1 MEDLNIVVNNLD
13 ILIEN
18 RDFTGIK
25 DLLKDIEPMDI
36 SLVLQEF
43 PEKIAILFRLLPKD
57 LAAEV
62 FVEMDSDSQE
72 VLLSS
77 FTDTELKEVMDE
89 IYIDDTVDII
99 EEMPANVVKRILFN
113 TDAET
118 RKIINDILN
127 YPDDSAGSIMT
138 TEYVNLDE
146 DITVED
152 ALKRIR
158 RTGIDKETIYTCYV
172 TSPNR
177 RLLGYVTAK
186 QLLLADEEMI
196 ISEIMDTNIIFA
208 HTHEDKEV
216 VAKEMSKYDLLALP
230 VVDKENRL
238 VGIVTVDDAIDV
250 IEEEATEDIEK
261 MAAMLPSDKPYLATS
276 VFEIWKQRIPW
287 LLLLMFTATFT
298 SQIITSFEGKLSA
311 ILTAFIPMLM
321 GSGGNAGG
329 QTSVTIIRGLA
340 LEEIRLKDIFKIIF
354 KELRVSIFCGGVL
367 SIATFVKLILIDKLL
382 LGNDGITL
390 TVALTVSLTI
400 LLVIIVAKL
409 VGCILPVLAKR
420 IGLDP
425 AVMASPFITTI
436 VDAISLLIY
445 FGIATTV
452 ILQLKNTCY
461 QTQVF
466 FNTCHR

>member
-1 MEDLNIVVNNLD
+1 MEELNIITNQLEE
-13 ILIEN
+13 LIEARN
-18 RDFTGIK
+18 FSGIK
-25 DLLKDIEPMDI
+25 ELLKDMEPMDI

-43 PEKIAILFRLLPKD
+43 PKKIAILFRILPKD

-62 FVEMDSDSQE
+62 FVEMDTDFQE
-72 VLLSS
+72 TLLSS
-77 FTDTELKEVMDE
+77 FTDTELKEVLDE

-99 EEMPANVVKRILFN
+99 EEMPANVVKRILLIS
-113 TDAET
+113 DAES
-118 RKIINDILN
+118 RKAINDILN

-138 TEYVNLDE
+138 TEYVKLDE
-146 DITVED
+146 DITVAD

-172 TSPNR
+172 TNPNR
-177 RLLGYVTAK
+177 QLLGYVTAK
-186 QLLLADEEMI
+186 QLLLSDEEMI
-196 ISEIMDTNIIFA
+196 ISEIMDTNIIYVN
-208 HTHEDKEV
+208 THEDKEV

-276 VFEIWKQRIPW
+276 VFEIWKQRMPW
-287 LLLLMFTATFT
+287 LLLLMITATFT
-298 SQIITSFEGKLSA
+298 SQIITTFEGKLSA

-340 LEEIRLKDIFKIIF
+340 LEEIRLRDIFRIIF

-367 SIATFVKLILIDKLL
+367 GIATFAKLLLIDKLL
-382 LGNDGITL
+382 LGNSEITL
-390 TVALTVSLTI
+390 TVALVVSLTI
-400 LLVIIVAKL
+400 VLVIIIAKL

-436 VDAISLLIY
+436 VDAISLLVY
-445 FGIATTV
+445 FGIATAV
-452 ILQLKNTCY
+452 NL
-461 QTQVF
+461 
-466 FNTCHR
+466 

>member
-1 MEDLNIVVNNLD
+1 MEELNVVVNNLD
-13 ILIEN
+13 ALIDN
-18 RDFTGIK
+18 KDFSGIK
-25 DLLKDIEPMDI
+25 DLLKDMEPMDI
-36 SLVLQEF
+36 SIVLQEF
-43 PEKIAILFRLLPKD
+43 PKKIALLFRLLPKD
-57 LAAEV
+57 LAADV
-62 FVEMDSDSQE
+62 FVEMDTDSQE

-77 FTDTELKEVMDE
+77 FTDTELKAVMDE

-113 TDAET
+113 SDAET

-177 RLLGYVTAK
+177 QLLGYVTAK

-208 HTHEDKEV
+208 HTHEDKEI

-261 MAAMLPSDKPYLATS
+261 MAAMLPSDKPYLVTS
-276 VFEIWKQRIPW
+276 IFEIWKQRMPW
-287 LLLLMFTATFT
+287 LLLLMITATFT
-298 SQIITSFEGKLSA
+298 SQIITTFEGKLSA

-340 LEEIRLKDIFKIIF
+340 LEEIRLKDIFRIIF
-354 KELRVSIFCGGVL
+354 KELRVSIFCGSVL
-367 SIATFVKLILIDKLL
+367 GIATFAKLLLVDKLL
-382 LGNDGITL
+382 FGNDGITL
-390 TVALTVSLTI
+390 TVALVVSLTI
-400 LLVIIVAKL
+400 VLVIIIAKL

-420 IGLDP
+420 VGLDP

-436 VDAISLLIY
+436 VDAISLLVY
-445 FGIATTV
+445 FGIATAV
-452 ILQLKNTCY
+452 
-461 QTQVF
+461 V
-466 FNTCHR
+466 

>member
-1 MEDLNIVVNNLD
+1 MEELNVVVDQLD
-13 ILIEN
+13 ELIEKRN
-18 RDFTGIK
+18 FAAIK
-25 DLLKDIEPMDI
+25 ELLKDMEPMDI

-43 PEKIAILFRLLPKD
+43 PKKIAILFRVLPKD

-62 FVEMDSDSQE
+62 FVEMDSENQE

-77 FTDTELKEVMDE
+77 FTDTELKEVLDE

-99 EEMPANVVKRILFN
+99 EEMPANVVMRILLN
-113 TDAET
+113 SDAES
-118 RKIINDILN
+118 RKAINDILN

-138 TEYVNLDE
+138 TEYVK
-146 DITVED
+146 D

-172 TSPNR
+172 TTPNR
-177 RLLGYVTAK
+177 QLLGYVTAK
-186 QLLLADEEMI
+186 QLLLSDEDMV
-196 ISEIMDTNIIFA
+196 ISEIMDTNIIYV

-298 SQIITSFEGKLSA
+298 SQIITGFEDKLKA
-311 ILTAFIPMLM
+311 VAVLTAFIPMLM

-340 LEEIRLKDIFKIIF
+340 LEEIRLRDIFKIIF
-354 KELRVSIFCGGVL
+354 KELCVSLFCGVALGV
-367 SIATFVKLILIDKLL
+367 ATFAKMFLIDKWL
-382 LGNDGITL
+382 LGNDQITVK
-390 TVALTVSLTI
+390 VALTVSLTI
-400 LLVIIVAKL
+400 VLVIIVAKL

-425 AVMASPFITTI
+425 AVMASPFITTV
-436 VDAISLLIY
+436 VDAISLLVY
-445 FGIATTV
+445 FGIATV
-452 ILQLKNTCY
+452 IIL
-461 QTQVF
+461 
-466 FNTCHR
+466 

>member
-1 MEDLNIVVNNLD
+1 MEELNVVANDLD
-13 ILIEN
+13 TLIEN
-18 RDFTGIK
+18 RDFSGIK
-25 DLLKDIEPMDI
+25 DLLKDMEPMDI

-43 PEKIAILFRLLPKD
+43 PKKIAILFRLLPKD

-62 FVEMDSDSQE
+62 FVEMDTDSQE

-77 FTDTELKEVMDE
+77 FTDAELKEVLDE

-113 TDAET
+113 SDAET

-138 TEYVNLDE
+138 TEYVKLDE

-172 TSPNR
+172 TSPDR
-177 RLLGYVTAK
+177 QLLGFVTAK

-196 ISEIMDTNIIFA
+196 ISEIMDTNIIYVQ
-208 HTHEDKEV
+208 TNEDKEV

-287 LLLLMFTATFT
+287 LLLLMVTATFT
-298 SQIITSFEGKLSA
+298 SQIITSFEDKLSA

-340 LEEIRLKDIFKIIF
+340 LEEIRLRDIFRIIF

-367 SIATFVKLILIDKLL
+367 GIATFVKLIFIDKLL

-390 TVALTVSLTI
+390 MVALVVSLTI
-400 LLVIIVAKL
+400 VLVIIIAKL

-436 VDAISLLIY
+436 VDAISLLVY
-445 FGIATTV
+445 FGIATAV
-452 ILQLKNTCY
+452 IL
-461 QTQVF
+461 
-466 FNTCHR
+466 

>member
-1 MEDLNIVVNNLD
+1 MEELNVIINELEE
-13 ILIEN
+13 LIEK
-18 RDFTGIK
+18 RDFSSIK
-25 DLLKDIEPMDI
+25 NLLKDMEPADI
-36 SLVLQEF
+36 SLVLQEY
-43 PEKIAILFRLLPKD
+43 PKKVAILFRLLPKD
-57 LAAEV
+57 LAADV
-62 FVEMDSDSQE
+62 FVEMDSESQE

-77 FTDTELKEVMDE
+77 FSDAELKAVMDE

-138 TEYVNLDE
+138 TEYVKLDE

-172 TSPNR
+172 TGHNR
-177 RLLGYVTAK
+177 QLLGYVTAK
-186 QLLLADEEMI
+186 QLLLSDEEMI
-196 ISEIMDTNIIFA
+196 ISEIMDTNIIYV

-261 MAAMLPSDKPYLATS
+261 MAAMLPSDKPYLETS

-287 LLLLMFTATFT
+287 LLLLMITATFT
-298 SQIITSFEGKLSA
+298 SQIITSFEGKLSS
-311 ILTAFIPMLM
+311 F
-321 GSGGNAGG
+321 G
-329 QTSVTIIRGLA
+329 
-340 LEEIRLKDIFKIIF
+340 D
-354 KELRVSIFCGGVL
+354 EL
-367 SIATFVKLILIDKLL
+367 
-382 LGNDGITL
+382 
-390 TVALTVSLTI
+390 
-400 LLVIIVAKL
+400 
-409 VGCILPVLAKR
+409 
-420 IGLDP
+420 
-425 AVMASPFITTI
+425 
-436 VDAISLLIY
+436 
-445 FGIATTV
+445 
-452 ILQLKNTCY
+452 
-461 QTQVF
+461 
-466 FNTCHR
+466 

>member
-1 MEDLNIVVNNLD
+1 MEELNEIVGQLEE
-13 ILIEN
+13 LIEN
-18 RDFTGIK
+18 RSFSGIK
-25 DLLKDIEPMDI
+25 ELLKDMEPMDI

-43 PEKIAILFRLLPKD
+43 PKKIAILFRVLPKD

-62 FVEMDSDSQE
+62 FVEMDSDYQE
-72 VLLSS
+72 TLLSS
-77 FTDTELKEVMDE
+77 FTDAELKEMLDE

-99 EEMPANVVKRILFN
+99 EEMPANVVQRILLIS
-113 TDAET
+113 DAES
-118 RKIINDILN
+118 RKAINDILK
-127 YPDDSAGSIMT
+127 YPEDSAGSIMT
-138 TEYVNLDE
+138 TEYVKLDE

-172 TSPNR
+172 TNPNR
-177 RLLGYVTAK
+177 QLLGYVTAK
-186 QLLLADEEMI
+186 QLLLSDEDMI
-196 ISEIMDTNIIFA
+196 ISEIMDTNIIFV
-208 HTHEDKEV
+208 HTNEDKEV

-230 VVDKENRL
+230 VVDTENRL

-261 MAAMLPSDKPYLATS
+261 MAAMLPSDKPYLSTS

-340 LEEIRLKDIFKIIF
+340 LEEIRLRDIFKIIF

-367 SIATFVKLILIDKLL
+367 GVATFAKLMLIDKLL
-382 LGNDGITL
+382 LGNHGIDL
-390 TVALTVSLTI
+390 MVALTVSLTI
-400 LLVIIVAKL
+400 ILVIIVAKL

-425 AVMASPFITTI
+425 AVMASPFITTV
-436 VDAISLLIY
+436 VDAISLLVY
-445 FGIATTV
+445 FGIATAI
-452 ILQLKNTCY
+452 IL
-461 QTQVF
+461 
-466 FNTCHR
+466 

>member
-452 ILQLKNTCY
+452 IL
-461 QTQVF
+461 
-466 FNTCHR
+466 